1 MSLKENAMK
10 CDISRLMV
18 GLALAS
24 LMVLSAGCGS
34 SNSTPMPS
42 PTPTPTPQNGTV
54 SVLVSDAS
62 TEDWATIGVKVL
74 AISLTPQ
81 GGGAPVTVYTA
92 PSQAPWLNLV
102 QLDQLSEILGN
113 TSIPAGT
120 YTAVTLTVSGNSG
133 DILLTTSADPESGF
147 AAAPSTTIP
156 TSQIQI
162 LGTAGRPGSLT
173 VPVSLTLDSPLVVS
187 ANQNSALDLE
197 FDLSHPAFLVA
208 HVAPGNGTTM
218 WAVNFTGP
226 VRRRRIHDIQRLILR
241 HLYATVT
248 TVSSDNTTLTVTKD
262 YPVLPPTTPETAV
275 TSAQSLPILADSVN
289 GTLFYDLDAKTHS
302 TIHDF
307 STVAS
312 TIVNKYVRVAARY
325 QVDGSL
331 VAVRIWTS
339 SNFASVWLS
348 PEGHVLQVDTTGDVL
363 TVENELG
370 LPVPLTV
377 DANTLFYFRTPS
389 EAQVD
394 ANSIGQGTAFLANL
408 VRGFKVHVS
417 VVDPLA
423 SPLLAQSVD
432 IEIARF
438 DGSISGTDTNGFTYT
453 RNFRKVADDY
463 IIKLPYI
470 SSNTANGSDPQSGT
484 ALSGF
489 KWWNFTFPTIV
500 DSGANAVSDFEAATN
515 GQVRFGGTVGQFT
528 AAGQTYATWNDAS
541 APNAWVAPSA
551 VLLPTRVPLG
561 TAASGYASSSFTL
574 SVPGGTLTVPISLS
588 TTSGSGTLVYQV
600 DRTGNLL
607 TISPVDITTSAGQAT
622 ITTNLVAGTLVK
634 VYGIPQANGSIK
646 AYVVFYFSGM
656 VPASMN

>member
-1 MSLKENAMK
+1 MR

-18 GLALAS
+18 AFALAS
-24 LMVLSAGCGS
+24 GMVFSTGCGS
-34 SNSTPMPS
+34 SNGTPMPTA
-42 PTPTPTPQNGTV
+42 TPTPTPQTGTV

-92 PSQAPWLNLV
+92 PSPAPWVNLV

-120 YTAVTLTVSGNSG
+120 YTGVTLTVSGNSG
-133 DILLTTSADPESGF
+133 DLLLTTSADPETGF
-147 AAAPSTTIP
+147 AAPPSTTIP

-162 LGTAGRPGSLT
+162 LGTTGSAGSLT
-173 VPVSLTLDSPLVVS
+173 VPVNLTLDSPLVVN
-187 ANQNSALDLE
+187 ANQNTALDLE

-208 HVAPGNGTTM
+208 HVPPGNATTL
-218 WAVNFTGP
+218 WAVNFNGP

-241 HLYATVT
+241 HLYATVSA
-248 TVSSDNTTLTVTKD
+248 VSSDNTTLTVSKD
-262 YPVLPPTTPETAV
+262 YPVLPPTSPETAV
-275 TSAQSLPILADSVN
+275 TSTKTLPILADSAN
-289 GTLFYDLDAKTHS
+289 GTLFYDLDARTHS

-312 TIVNKYVRVAARY
+312 SIVNKYVRIAARY

-348 PEGHVLQVDTTGDVL
+348 PEGHVLHVDNAGDVL
-363 TVENELG
+363 TVQNELG
-370 LPVPLTV
+370 LPVSLTV

-389 EAQVD
+389 KAQTD
-394 ANSIGQGTAFLANL
+394 ANSIGQGPAFLANL

-423 SPLLAQSVD
+423 SPLVAQSVD
-432 IEIARF
+432 IEIARY

-453 RNFRKVADDY
+453 RDFRRVADDY
-463 IIKLPYI
+463 TVTLPYI

-484 ALSGF
+484 AISGF
-489 KWWNFTFPTIV
+489 KWWNFTFPAMV
-500 DSGANAVSDFEAATN
+500 DSGANAISDFEAATN
-515 GQVRFGGTVGQFT
+515 GSVSFGGTVGQFT
-528 AAGQTYATWNDAS
+528 AAGQTYATWSDTNTV
-541 APNAWVAPSA
+541 NAWAAPSA

-561 TAASGYASSSFTL
+561 TAATGYSSGSFTM
-574 SVPGGTLTVPISLS
+574 SVPGGTLTVPIALG

-600 DRTGNLL
+600 DRTGNLV
-607 TISPVDITTSAGQAT
+607 TISPVDITTSAGQTTA
-622 ITTNLVAGTLVK
+622 TTNLAAGTLVK
-634 VYGIPQANGSIK
+634 VYGIPQPNSSIK
-646 AYVVFYFSGM
+646 AYVVFYFTGM
-656 VPASMN
+656 APASSN